1 MKSMEHG
8 PQPHPRL
15 GEQGQVWAET
25 VAESRVF
32 AWRRYAQ
39 LMCGWSKGVLVRSY
53 DSDEPY
59 LMFRTLTKVLWKLDI
74 MHHQWCKQLALLNIK
89 FILSLWIFSV
99 PITRPC
105 FPRHG
110 CWHRYPQTKGR
121 VEYVNMGTPLDT
133 NFYLGKNLG
142 EKGYYWGCR
151 IFGQKIGITWYN
163 MV

>member
-89 FILSLWIFSV
+89 FILSLWIFLYLSQGLV
-99 PITRPC
+99 FHAMAAGTGIPKRRAGWSMWIWAHLWTRTSI
-105 FPRHG
+105 
-110 CWHRYPQTKGR
+110 WGR
-121 VEYVNMGTPLDT
+121 ILERRVT
-133 NFYLGKNLG
+133 
-142 EKGYYWGCR
+142 
-151 IFGQKIGITWYN
+151 IGGA
-163 MV
+163 